1 MNEGKMDM
9 KEVRVTVIHPTDGRQ
24 LILVVEDDMTGQEFI
39 EALLEN
45 NFMVATEDGYQLAI
59 KGGGEIGA
67 EETLASNNVSDG
79 TVLRVLPATDAG
91 A

>member
-1 MNEGKMDM
+1 MNDIK
-9 KEVRVTVIHPTDGRQ
+9 VTVLHPTDGRQ
-24 LILVVEDDMTGQEFI
+24 LTITIEDDMTGQEFI

-45 NFMVATEDGYQLAI
+45 DFMVATEEGYQLAI

-67 EETLASNNVSDG
+67 DETLASNNVRDG
-79 TVLRVLPATDAG
+79 ATLRVIPATDAG